1 LQHKNWKRSSLSHA
15 LRRCEYFCGALVH
28 VGDLIAT
35 KLAQPA
41 NIYISIQ
48 YLLEFS

>member
-1 LQHKNWKRSSLSHA
+1 M
-15 LRRCEYFCGALVH
+15 H

-41 NIYISIQ
+41 NIYNSIQ
-48 YLLEFS
+48 YLLEFSLINLGFELFI